1 MRLSRFKYH
10 RQNIEDAILI
20 YRLRDRQRGV
30 RQHIPFIGHPE
41 ATDQGATESPHL
53 LNSVK
58 SREKTMKIIYE
69 DLPVIHGSG
78 EILQDTTDWRTF
90 KLKSTAVSHAM
101 NYTNLVR
108 SERILDC
115 GSLLAFGVSNSG
127 EKRLIKAY
135 FCKDRMCPACQKRRS
150 LVVFHQVKDVCL
162 SLQSEYKSTRY
173 LLLTL
178 TVPNVTADDLPDEI
192 KKMNKAWASL
202 SRKVEFKKS
211 IWGWFKALEITHN
224 KKTNTYHPHF
234 HVLLAVPA
242 EYFKGKNYITQSR
255 WLELWQIAMK
265 NDYITQVDVRRVKP
279 NPKRSGSTIEA
290 AAAEVGKYATKPSDY
305 IKKVSSDRYIADP
318 KIVGEL
324 AEILKFKRLIA
335 FGGRMKEHYQ
345 KLSLSDVDSE
355 NIDLINV
362 SGESDQVDAVILQ
375 MYKWNIGLK
384 QYIS

>member
-1 MRLSRFKYH
+1 
-10 RQNIEDAILI
+10 
-20 YRLRDRQRGV
+20 
-30 RQHIPFIGHPE
+30 
-41 ATDQGATESPHL
+41 
-53 LNSVK
+53 
-58 SREKTMKIIYE
+58 MKIIYE
-69 DLPVIHGSG
+69 DLPVIHDSG

-90 KLKSTAVSHAM
+90 KLKANAVSDALLYVSNEHSSLPM
-101 NYTNLVR
+101 FNR
-108 SERILDC
+108 SQSILGC
-115 GSLLAFGVSNSG
+115 GSSLTFAVSNTG
-127 EKRLIKAY
+127 DKRLHRAF

-178 TVPNVTADDLPDEI
+178 TVPNVSADDLPNEI
-192 KKMNKAWASL
+192 KKMNKAWSSL

-242 EYFKGKNYITQSR
+242 KYFKGQNYINQSR

-279 NPKRSGSTIEA
+279 NPKRSGSTVEA

-305 IKKVSSDRYIADP
+305 IKKASSGRYIADP
-318 KIVGEL
+318 KVVGEL

-345 KLSLSDVDSE
+345 KLNLSDVESDSAA
-355 NIDLINV
+355 LVNV
-362 SGESDQVDAVILQ
+362 SGESDQVDAVALQ
-375 MYKWNIGLK
+375 IYKWNIGLK
-384 QYIS
+384 QYVS

>member
-1 MRLSRFKYH
+1 ML
-10 RQNIEDAILI
+10 E
-20 YRLRDRQRGV
+20 
-30 RQHIPFIGHPE
+30 HIPFSWFSRLPPTK
-41 ATDQGATESPHL
+41 AQTEKPHL

-58 SREKTMKIIYE
+58 SQEKTMKIIYE
-69 DLPVIHGSG
+69 DLPVIHDSG

-90 KLKSTAVSHAM
+90 KLKSTAVSYAM
-101 NYTNLVR
+101 NYTNEVR

-242 EYFKGKNYITQSR
+242 EYFKGKNYINQSR
-255 WLELWQIAMK
+255 WLELWQMAMK

-318 KIVGEL
+318 KVVGEL

-362 SGESDQVDAVILQ
+362 SGESDQVDAVVLQ

>member
-1 MRLSRFKYH
+1 M
-10 RQNIEDAILI
+10 
-20 YRLRDRQRGV
+20 
-30 RQHIPFIGHPE
+30 RQHIPFIDPPE
-41 ATDQGATESPHL
+41 ATDQGATERPHL

-69 DLPVIHGSG
+69 DLPVIHDSG
-78 EILQDTTDWRTF
+78 EILEDSTDWRTF
-90 KLKSTAVSHAM
+90 KLKADSVSYAFQSAAYTKREVSFLKRSESISSCGSTLSFAVSS
-101 NYTNLVR
+101 T
-108 SERILDC
+108 
-115 GSLLAFGVSNSG
+115 G
-127 EKRLIKAY
+127 EKRLYQAF

-178 TVPNVTADDLPDEI
+178 TVPNVSADDLPNEI

-242 EYFKGKNYITQSR
+242 KYFKGQNYITQSR
-255 WLELWQIAMK
+255 WLELWQMAMK

-305 IKKVSSDRYIADP
+305 IKKVSNDLYLADP
-318 KIVGEL
+318 KVVAEL

-335 FGGRMKEHYQ
+335 FGGRMKEHYK

>member
-1 MRLSRFKYH
+1 VL
-10 RQNIEDAILI
+10 E
-20 YRLRDRQRGV
+20 
-30 RQHIPFIGHPE
+30 HIPFSWFSRLPPTK
-41 ATDQGATESPHL
+41 AQTEKPHL

-58 SREKTMKIIYE
+58 SQEKTMKIIYE
-69 DLPVIHGSG
+69 DLPVIHDSG
-78 EILQDTTDWRTF
+78 EILEDSTDWRTF
-90 KLKSTAVSHAM
+90 KLKADSVSYAFQSAAYTKREVSFLKRSESISSCGSTLSFAVSS
-101 NYTNLVR
+101 T
-108 SERILDC
+108 
-115 GSLLAFGVSNSG
+115 G
-127 EKRLIKAY
+127 EKRLYQAF

-178 TVPNVTADDLPDEI
+178 TVPNVTADDLPAEI

-202 SRKVEFKKS
+202 SRRVEFKKS

-224 KKTNTYHPHF
+224 KKANTYHPHF

-242 EYFKGKNYITQSR
+242 EYFKGKNYINQSR
-255 WLELWQIAMK
+255 WLELWQMAMK

-279 NPKRSGSTIEA
+279 NPNRSGSTIEA

-318 KIVGEL
+318 KVVGEL
-324 AEILKFKRLIA
+324 AEVLKFKRLIA
-335 FGGRMKEHYQ
+335 FGGRMKEHYK

-355 NIDLINV
+355 NIDLVNV

>member
-1 MRLSRFKYH
+1 
-10 RQNIEDAILI
+10 
-20 YRLRDRQRGV
+20 V

-78 EILQDTTDWRTF
+78 EILEDTTDWRTF

-101 NYTNLVR
+101 NYTDEVR

-178 TVPNVTADDLPDEI
+178 TVPNVSAADLSDEI

-242 EYFKGKNYITQSR
+242 KYFKGQNYINHSR
-255 WLELWQIAMK
+255 WLELWQMAMK

-305 IKKVSSDRYIADP
+305 IKKLSKDRYVADP
-318 KIVGEL
+318 TVVGEL

-345 KLSLSDVDSE
+345 KLKFDDVDSDS
-355 NIDLINV
+355 IDLVNV
-362 SGESDQVDAVILQ
+362 SGESDQVDAVVLQ